1 MSINLFSFDSS
12 VSSSSSN
19 AATYS
24 SVEEAVKAAEAS
36 ALQANIAPEAVEALE
51 EAKEVKEESALLKK
65 QGHEA
70 LDRAQQIEKATEALE
85 GAYEG
90 LDKAEAFAAAA
101 LEKELAAKAKLA
113 ALRQRRQAITTPV
126 EGVVATSEESEYKKA
141 LRRSVGM

>member
-90 LDKAEAFAAAA
+90 LDKAEAFATAA
-101 LEKELAAKAKLA
+101 LEKEQAAKARLA
-113 ALRQRRQAITTPV
+113 ALRERRRNPVAPV
-126 EGVVATSEESEYKKA
+126 EVLVIRTAAESA
-141 LRRSVGM
+141 LLHFGRS